1 MDICNWFN
9 VVKLFLWIAGA
20 PCEFSGARVFA
31 AGDVV
36 KVELDPDVL
45 KLLQEGHGG
54 WNDLM
59 FEVECTTNIRYQL
72 III

>member
-1 MDICNWFN
+1 M
-9 VVKLFLWIAGA
+9 
-20 PCEFSGARVFA
+20 
-31 AGDVV
+31 

-59 FEVECTTNIRYQL
+59 FEVEMYYKCQVSIDPHLDSVNKWPLIQL
-72 III
+72 IDKAIECKR

>member
-1 MDICNWFN
+1 M
-9 VVKLFLWIAGA
+9 
-20 PCEFSGARVFA
+20 
-31 AGDVV
+31 

-59 FEVECTTNIRYQL
+59 FEVECTTNVRYQL
-72 III
+72 IIICKVL

>member
-1 MDICNWFN
+1 M
-9 VVKLFLWIAGA
+9 
-20 PCEFSGARVFA
+20 
-31 AGDVV
+31 

-59 FEVECTTNIRYQL
+59 FEVECTYQCQVSIDHHLDSVRATNKWPLIQL
-72 III
+72 IDKANECILL

>member
-1 MDICNWFN
+1 M
-9 VVKLFLWIAGA
+9 
-20 PCEFSGARVFA
+20 
-31 AGDVV
+31 

-59 FEVECTTNIRYQL
+59 FEVECTTSVTSSSRFSKGYQ
-72 III
+72 